1 MEIEDIF
8 NSQEFHNDSVDVDND
23 DDTGVDSLDN
33 GVELAEG
40 GDDSPAVEKDPVFEY
55 LKENGIIDVDD
66 EFDYQGTEEDIK
78 RALEITDVKR
88 KDKAIKELLNTLPN
102 EFKPLLEYGLAGGTS
117 VKEFLETYVTPDF
130 ESLDLD
136 EEANQ
141 ELVLRQY
148 WKETSNYTDEK
159 ITRLIS
165 KMKALGDMKT
175 EAEDTVQELI
185 QIKEEKK
192 QALLERQ
199 QAAANEERQR
209 IQAEAA
215 KFNQAFD
222 TYKAPKER
230 KEKIQSLFQNSS
242 NGTVKFNEVL
252 SSVKSN
258 YEHLLQLSDLLVDYD
273 PAKGFNLDRFAKKA
287 ETEKVKGLRDI
298 LEAKTKDTKTQ
309 IKGGSTPT
317 SNDNFDFEKFINL

>member
-23 DDTGVDSLDN
+23 EDTGVDND
-33 GVELAEG
+33 VELAEG

-88 KDKAIKELLNTLPN
+88 KDKAIKELLNTLPS
-102 EFKPLLEYGLAGGTS
+102 EFKPLLEYGLAGGSS

-148 WKETSNYTDEK
+148 WKETSNYSDDK
-159 ITRLIS
+159 ISKLIS
-165 KMKALGDMKT
+165 RIKASGDMKT

-185 QIKEEKK
+185 EIKEEKK
-192 QALLERQ
+192 LALLERQ
-199 QAAANEERQR
+199 QTAANEERQR
-209 IQAEAA
+209 IQAEAT

-230 KEKIQSLFQNSS
+230 KDKIQSLFQNSS

-287 ETEKVKGLRDI
+287 ETDKVKGLRDI

-309 IKGGSTPT
+309 IKGGSTPS